1 MRKSWNSPEPA
12 LFMPKK
18 EIDEMNYELP
28 LYARIA
34 AIVGRP
40 VVLVAALAMSAPG
53 EYALA
58 VSAGWSPD
66 IAWLMPVSLS
76 VYAAVAAVIAATR
89 PKGVAG
95 RVSALIG
102 AGIALALA
110 LAAQVVAHL
119 IASGYM
125 TGSAI
130 LVAATSAVPP
140 LTVAHMLH
148 LAAVPRTAVQRAAG
162 NAPDPVAVEP
172 LNAAHVAAESLA
184 DNWPPDDLW
193 VDFEDSAPD
202 VAESVADNDRATP
215 DTADSLPPT
224 PDAIRAAI
232 DRLSAGG
239 RKVTGPML
247 AEQFGVSARTGRRY
261 LDKAAA

>member
-1 MRKSWNSPEPA
+1 
-12 LFMPKK
+12 
-18 EIDEMNYELP
+18 
-28 LYARIA
+28 
-34 AIVGRP
+34 
-40 VVLVAALAMSAPG
+40 
-53 EYALA
+53 
-58 VSAGWSPD
+58 
-66 IAWLMPVSLS
+66 
-76 VYAAVAAVIAATR
+76 
-89 PKGVAG
+89 
-95 RVSALIG
+95 VSALIG

-172 LNAAHVAAESLA
+172 VNAAHVAAESLPAGA

-193 VDFEDSAPD
+193 SDFEDSAPD
-202 VAESVADNDRATP
+202 SADNPSAPTP
-215 DTADSLPPT
+215 DT
-224 PDAIRAAI
+224 IRSAVAALSAAGQRVTGAAI
-232 DRLSAGG
+232 ARH
-239 RKVTGPML
+239 
-247 AEQFGVSARTGRRY
+247 FGVSERTGRRW
-261 LDKAAA
+261 LSMAA

>member
-1 MRKSWNSPEPA
+1 
-12 LFMPKK
+12 
-18 EIDEMNYELP
+18 MNYELP

-172 LNAAHVAAESLA
+172 VNAAQVAAESLA

-193 VDFEDSAPD
+193 SDF
-202 VAESVADNDRATP
+202 DRATP

-247 AEQFGVSARTGRRY
+247 AEQLGVSERTGRRY
-261 LDKAAA
+261 LALAAA

>member
-1 MRKSWNSPEPA
+1 
-12 LFMPKK
+12 
-18 EIDEMNYELP
+18 MNYELP

-148 LAAVPRTAVQRAAG
+148 LAAVPRTAVQRAAD
-162 NAPDPVAVEP
+162 NAPHLVAVEP
-172 LNAAHVAAESLA
+172 LNAAHVAAESLPAVA

-202 VAESVADNDRATP
+202 VAESVADKP
-215 DTADSLPPT
+215 PVTADVVH
-224 PDAIRAAI
+224 
-232 DRLSAGG
+232 SAVSALTAKGV
-239 RKVTGPML
+239 RVTGRAL
-247 AEQFGVSARTGRRY
+247 ADHFGVSERTGRRY
-261 LDKAAA
+261 LAMAA

>member
-1 MRKSWNSPEPA
+1 
-12 LFMPKK
+12 
-18 EIDEMNYELP
+18 MNYELP
-28 LYARIA
+28 LYARVA

-148 LAAVPRTAVQRAAG
+148 LAAVPRTAAVAPVSDPDVQPDSEAANG
-162 NAPDPVAVEP
+162 R
-172 LNAAHVAAESLA
+172 HVAAGSLPVVA

-193 VDFEDSAPD
+193 VDFAHAEADSA
-202 VAESVADNDRATP
+202 ERLADNDRSTP

-247 AEQFGVSARTGRRY
+247 AAHYGVSARTGRRY
-261 LDKAAA
+261 MALAAA

>member
-1 MRKSWNSPEPA
+1 
-12 LFMPKK
+12 
-18 EIDEMNYELP
+18 
-28 LYARIA
+28 
-34 AIVGRP
+34 
-40 VVLVAALAMSAPG
+40 
-53 EYALA
+53 
-58 VSAGWSPD
+58 
-66 IAWLMPVSLS
+66 MPVSLS

-172 LNAAHVAAESLA
+172 VNAAQVAAESLA

-193 VDFEDSAPD
+193 SDFEDSAPD
-202 VAESVADNDRATP
+202 SADNPSAPTP

-247 AEQFGVSARTGRRY
+247 AEQLGVSERTGRRY
-261 LDKAAA
+261 LALAAA